1 MLKTGYLNRS
11 PRALISGRVAGQAT
25 QRGVALAVVMMFLIA
40 ITGISLWT
48 ARLSI
53 LSEGMA
59 RNQTDQAAAWQAAEA
74 ALRDAERDFMTAFS
88 SVATNASC
96 SRGKVALNPNDF
108 SATCTRGLCVF
119 PEASYATASWTAASG
134 TTAEPWWPSGKSGLW
149 NDDMDS
155 KPGRVPVDTS
165 NCDFTGGVPLG
176 TYTGTA
182 ALTGVARQPEYMIEY
197 FKRKNVRMNLVETQ
211 VSGQGSNPNEWSAMY
226 RITARGFGYSERT
239 QVVLQTIFMP

>member
-1 MLKTGYLNRS
+1 MLKTGFLSRK
-11 PRALISGRVAGQAT
+11 PKALQGRFLAGHGD
-25 QRGVALAVVMMFLIA
+25 QRGVALVVVMMFLIA
-40 ITGISLWT
+40 ITGIGLWT
-48 ARLSI
+48 ARHSI

-96 SRGKVALNPNDF
+96 SRGKLALNPNDF
-108 SATCTRGLCVF
+108 SPECKRGLCAI
-119 PEASYATASWTAASG
+119 PEASYATASWVAASG
-134 TTAEPWWPSGKSGLW
+134 TTSEPWWPGSKSGLW
-149 NDDMDS
+149 NDKLS
-155 KPGRVPVDTS
+155 TKPGRVPVDTS
-165 NCDFTGGVPLG
+165 NCDFAGGVPLG
-176 TYTGTA
+176 TFTGTA

>member
-1 MLKTGYLNRS
+1 MSR
-11 PRALISGRVAGQAT
+11 PAAVAGSGSNPRPAQ
-25 QRGVALAVVMMFLIA
+25 QGVALVVVMMFLIA
-40 ITGISLWT
+40 ITGIGLWT
-48 ARLSI
+48 ARQSV

-59 RNQTDQAAAWQAAEA
+59 RNQTDQAVAWQAAEA

-108 SATCTRGLCVF
+108 STDCKRGLCAI
-119 PEASYATASWTAASG
+119 PEAAYATASWVAASG
-134 TTAEPWWPSGKSGLW
+134 TTAEPWWPGGKSGLW
-149 NDDMDS
+149 SDDLTK
-155 KPGRVPVDTS
+155 KPGRVPVDHN
-165 NCDFTGGVPLG
+165 NCDSFAGGVPLG

-182 ALTGVARQPEYMIEY
+182 ALIGVARQPEYMIEY
-197 FKRKNVRMNLVETQ
+197 FKRKNVRINQVETQ